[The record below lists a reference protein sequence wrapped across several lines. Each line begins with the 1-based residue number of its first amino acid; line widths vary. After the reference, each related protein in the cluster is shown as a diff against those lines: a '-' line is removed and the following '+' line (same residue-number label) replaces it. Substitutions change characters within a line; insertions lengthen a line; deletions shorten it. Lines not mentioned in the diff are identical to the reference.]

1 MVELETKNT
10 LAMLAALSQE
20 TRLEV
25 FRRLVVA
32 GPDGLAAGDISR
44 TLGVPSNTMSTHLAI
59 LERSG
64 LVVSMRMGRSIIY
77 SANLDAMNADHPVD
91 ALCPGQI
98 HQPPLMRAAQVH
110 QRVQP
115 GQ

>member
-1 MVELETKNT
+1 
-10 LAMLAALSQE
+10 MLAALSQE

-77 SANLDAMNADHPVD
+77 SANLDAMKGLVLYLVQD
-91 ALCPGQI
+91 CCKG
-98 HQPPLMRAAQVH
+98 
-110 QRVQP
+110 QP
-115 GQ
+115 GLCDDVAAMLAPL